1 MIPYGRQSVDAAD
14 IEAVVAVLQ
23 SDGVPQGAAIESFER
38 ADIDAV
44 VAVLQSDWLTQGPT
58 IERFER
64 AMAERC
70 QADFAVA
77 VCNAT
82 AALHIACVAA
92 GLGPG
97 DRLWTTP
104 NTFLASANCGRY
116 CGADVDFVD
125 IDPLTWNLDAEVLAS
140 KLEAAEQQGTLPK
153 VLVAVAFA
161 GQSCDMRRIAELAE
175 RYNFTVIE
183 DASHAVGASYAGR
196 PVGCGEFAAMTV
208 FSFHPVKIITSAEG
222 GMVLTNRADLAE
234 RLQRLRCH
242 GMTRDPAQMIG
253 PTHGPWY
260 YQQVEL
266 GFNYRIT
273 DLQAALG
280 LSQMSRLDAFVA
292 RRRELAARY
301 ERLLAYLPVTLPSA
315 QAEAESAWHLY
326 VIRLQT
332 ERIGRSHRE
341 VFEGLRA
348 AGIGVNLH
356 YIPLHLQPYYR
367 DLGFAEGD
375 FPEAERYYAEA
386 ISLPMFPLLSAEQQD
401 HVVEQL
407 RRLTE

>member
-1 MIPYGRQSVDAAD
+1 MIPYGRQSLDQAD
-14 IEAVVAVLQ
+14 V
-23 SDGVPQGAAIESFER
+23 
-38 ADIDAV
+38 DAV

-58 IERFER
+58 IERFEQ

-82 AALHIACVAA
+82 AALHIACLAA

-125 IDPLTWNLDAEVLAS
+125 IDPLTWNLDAHALKA
-140 KLEAAEQQGTLPK
+140 KLQAAEDSGTLPK
-153 VLVAVAFA
+153 VLVAVAFS
-161 GQSCDMRRIAELAE
+161 GQSCDMRMIAGLAE
-175 RYNFTVIE
+175 RYGFTVIE

-222 GMVLTNRADLAE
+222 GMVLTNSPHLAE
-234 RLQRLRCH
+234 RLQRLRSH
-242 GMTRDPAQMIG
+242 GMTRDPQHMTE
-253 PTHGPWY
+253 PSHGPWY

-280 LSQMSRLDAFVA
+280 LSQLGKLDGFIE
-292 RRRELAARY
+292 RRRELVARY
-301 ERLLAYLPVTLPSA
+301 DRLLAYLPLTLPSI
-315 QAEAESAWHLY
+315 QPEAESAWHLY
-326 VIRLQT
+326 VVRLQT
-332 ERIGRSHRE
+332 ERINLSHRQ

-348 AGIGVNLH
+348 AGVGVNLH
-356 YIPLHLQPYYR
+356 YIPVHLQPYYR
-367 DLGFAEGD
+367 DLGFSEGD
-375 FPEAERYYAEA
+375 FPQAERYYTEA
-386 ISLPMFPLLSAEQQD
+386 ISLPMFPLLSDEQQD
-401 HVVEQL
+401 YVVEQL
-407 RRLTE
+407 RRLVLEE

>member
-1 MIPYGRQSVDAAD
+1 MIPYGRQSLD
-14 IEAVVAVLQ
+14 Q
-23 SDGVPQGAAIESFER
+23 

-44 VAVLQSDWLTQGPT
+44 MAVLQSDWLTQGPA
-58 IERFER
+58 IERFEQ
-64 AMAERC
+64 AMARRC
-70 QADFAVA
+70 QAGHAVA

-82 AALHIACVAA
+82 AALHIACLAA

-116 CGADVDFVD
+116 CGAQVDFVD
-125 IDPLTWNLDAEVLAS
+125 IDPLTWNLDAVALAA
-140 KLEAAEQQGTLPK
+140 KLEKAERNGTLPK
-153 VLVAVAFA
+153 VLVAVAFS
-161 GQSCDMRRIAELAE
+161 GQSCDMREIARLSE
-175 RYNFTVIE
+175 RYGFTVIE

-196 PVGCGEFAAMTV
+196 PVGCGEFADMTV

-222 GMVLTNRADLAE
+222 GMVLTNRPELAQH
-234 RLQRLRCH
+234 LQRLRSH
-242 GMTRDPAQMIG
+242 GMTRDAEQMSE
-253 PTHGPWY
+253 PSHGPWY

-280 LSQMSRLDAFVA
+280 LSQLNKLEGFIA

-301 ERLLAYLPVTLPSA
+301 NRLLNGLPLTLPGL
-315 QAEAESAWHLY
+315 QPEAESAWHLY
-326 VIRLQT
+326 VVRLRLD
-332 ERIGRSHRE
+332 EISLDHRQ

-356 YIPLHLQPYYR
+356 YIPVHLQPYYC
-367 DLGFAEGD
+367 DLGFAQGD
-375 FPEAERYYAEA
+375 YPQAERYYAEA
-386 ISLPMFPLLSAEQQD
+386 ISLPMFPSLSDEEQEYVVGQLQRLLE
-401 HVVEQL
+401 E
-407 RRLTE
+407 

>member
-1 MIPYGRQSVDAAD
+1 MIPYGRQSLD
-14 IEAVVAVLQ
+14 Q
-23 SDGVPQGAAIESFER
+23 

-44 VAVLQSDWLTQGPT
+44 VGVLQSDWLTQGPT
-58 IERFER
+58 IERFEQ
-64 AMAERC
+64 AMAARC
-70 QADFAVA
+70 QAVFSVA

-82 AALHIACVAA
+82 AALHIACLAA
-92 GLGPG
+92 DLGPG
-97 DRLWTTP
+97 DRLWTSP

-125 IDPLTWNLDAEVLAS
+125 IDPLTWNLDAFALEA
-140 KLEAAEQQGTLPK
+140 KLEQAERDGTLPK
-153 VLVAVAFA
+153 VLVAVAFS
-161 GQSCDMRRIAELAE
+161 GQSCDMRKIADLAV

-222 GMVLTNRADLAE
+222 GMVLTNRPVLAE
-234 RLQRLRCH
+234 RLRRLRSH
-242 GMTRDPAQMIG
+242 GMTRDPEHMTE
-253 PTHGPWY
+253 PSHGAWY
-260 YQQVEL
+260 YQQIEL

-280 LSQMSRLDAFVA
+280 LSQLGKLDEFVA

-301 ERLLAYLPVTLPSA
+301 DRLLAYLPVTLPSP
-315 QAEAESAWHLY
+315 QEEAESAWHLY

-332 ERIGRSHRE
+332 ERISLSHRQ

-348 AGIGVNLH
+348 ADIGVNLH
-356 YIPLHLQPYYR
+356 YIPVHLQPYYR

-386 ISLPMFPLLSAEQQD
+386 ISLPLFPLLTDEQQD

-407 RRLTE
+407 RRLTER